1 LQFILVGEWSIIAI
15 KLNILI
21 MTEAENKNSFFT
33 VGKFILRLL
42 IYIIKVCLYL
52 VWIIFIS
59 IFNLLIMFIS
69 KKDARFKTGF
79 KDNPFLKF

>member
-1 LQFILVGEWSIIAI
+1 MEEVG
-15 KLNILI
+15 
-21 MTEAENKNSFFT
+21 NKNIFFKI
-33 VGKFILRLL
+33 GKFILRLL
-42 IYIIKVCLYL
+42 LYIIKASLYI

-79 KDNPFLKF
+79 KDNPLLKF

>member
-1 LQFILVGEWSIIAI
+1 MEEVG
-15 KLNILI
+15 
-21 MTEAENKNSFFT
+21 NKNIFFKI
-33 VGKFILRLL
+33 GKFIFRLL
-42 IYIIKVCLYL
+42 LYIIKVCLYI

-59 IFNLLIMFIS
+59 IFNLLIMFVS